1 MQRMK
6 NSMDIEKHQQ
16 LIPEEL
22 AGLRFDQAL
31 SKLFPDYSRSRLQQ
45 WVKKGLIQVD
55 GVSWRCKDKVSG
67 GELID
72 FCAITGQDKDT
83 TENEFSAED
92 LKLDIIYQDDAIII
106 INKPAGLVVHPAAGN
121 WSGTLLNGLLYH
133 FPELHEIPRA
143 GIVHRLDKLTS
154 GLMVVARTLKSHYS
168 LVNALQ
174 ERSVGREYLA
184 VVQGTLIAGGTVD
197 KPIGRHPTD
206 RKRMAVKG
214 SGKEAI
220 THYRIEQRFRDFML
234 LRVKLETGRT
244 HQIRVHMASINH
256 PLVGD
261 PVYRGRLCIPAKSEE
276 PLVAAL
282 KVFRRQALHAQRLIL
297 LHPHSGEEMSFTAPI
312 PADFKELLKVLEEYS
327 PPD

>member
-1 MQRMK
+1 
-6 NSMDIEKHQQ
+6 MDTEKHQQ

-31 SKLFPDYSRSRLQQ
+31 AQLFPDYSRSRLQQ
-45 WVKKGLIQVD
+45 WVKKGLIHVD
-55 GVSWRCKDKVSG
+55 GVSLRCKDKVSG
-67 GELID
+67 GEKIILEAL
-72 FCAITGQDKDT
+72 CGQEQDKAT
-83 TENEFSAED
+83 NEFSAED

-121 WSGTLLNGLLYH
+121 WSGTLLNGLLHY

-174 ERSVGREYLA
+174 ERTVGREYLA
-184 VVQGTLIAGGTVD
+184 VVQGTMVAGGTVD
-197 KPIGRHPTD
+197 KPIGRHPVE
-206 RKRMAVKG
+206 RKRMAVRD

-220 THYRIEQRFRDFML
+220 THYRIEQRFRDFVL

-261 PVYRGRLCIPAKSEE
+261 PVYRGRLSIPAKAAE
-276 PLVAAL
+276 PLVVAL
-282 KVFRRQALHAQRLIL
+282 KGFRRQALHAQRLTL
-297 LHPHSGEEMSFTAPI
+297 LHPHSGEEMSFTSPQ
-312 PADFKELLKVLEEYS
+312 PADFVDLLKILEEYS
-327 PPD
+327 PS